1 MHKIHTAQQQQ
12 LCRDAKGPLL
22 ALVEKQHSRHSDF
35 HTNKWQLVLTHC
47 KMGTGLLVVLVCG
60 GMDRGAGKAL
70 PRDSPFANHSR
81 LFSCAVDLPSK
92 LGGGVGSG
100 GGGVRGGGHNVSVVL
115 ATICAF
121 LFECSLG
128 MELSFCYFSFLYK
141 SMESPEIRDG
151 FWENFCVVRI
161 IIFLV
166 KGKQATK
173 NPIR

>member
-70 PRDSPFANHSR
+70 PGDSPFANHSR

-92 LGGGVGSG
+92 LGGGWREVEG
-100 GGGVRGGGHNVSVVL
+100 GGGEWGEGVTVSLLSWPPSVL
-115 ATICAF
+115 SYLNALWGWNC
-121 LFECSLG
+121 LFA
-128 MELSFCYFSFLYK
+128 
-141 SMESPEIRDG
+141 
-151 FWENFCVVRI
+151 
-161 IIFLV
+161 IFPFYTNQWRAQRFEMDSGRTSVL
-166 KGKQATK
+166 
-173 NPIR
+173 

>member
-92 LGGGVGSG
+92 LGGVGGSG
-100 GGGVRGGGHNVSVVL
+100 GGGGEWGEGVTVSLLSWPPSVLSYLNVLWGWNCLFAIFPFCTNQWRAQRFEMDSGRTSVL
-115 ATICAF
+115 
-121 LFECSLG
+121 
-128 MELSFCYFSFLYK
+128 
-141 SMESPEIRDG
+141 
-151 FWENFCVVRI
+151 
-161 IIFLV
+161 
-166 KGKQATK
+166 
-173 NPIR
+173 